1 MHDPSTQHKRDG
13 HEIYTDC
20 LKCILHTLIHTLAPF
35 DLHPPVVVSF
45 LGPKLEGFAVKPLQ
59 AKEETLKVL
68 FIISTDEAE
77 TIYNALRMANVGLQK
92 GDEIS
97 VFMLGKA
104 VGYESVGGD
113 DFDVLGQVKQ
123 FTEEGDFYV

>member
-1 MHDPSTQHKRDG
+1 MTKG
-13 HEIYTDC
+13 E
-20 LKCILHTLIHTLAPF
+20 AMN
-35 DLHPPVVVSF
+35 
-45 LGPKLEGFAVKPLQ
+45 
-59 AKEETLKVL
+59 VL
-68 FIISTDEAE
+68 FIISTDDAE
-77 TIYNALRMANVGLQK
+77 TMYNALRMANVGLKK